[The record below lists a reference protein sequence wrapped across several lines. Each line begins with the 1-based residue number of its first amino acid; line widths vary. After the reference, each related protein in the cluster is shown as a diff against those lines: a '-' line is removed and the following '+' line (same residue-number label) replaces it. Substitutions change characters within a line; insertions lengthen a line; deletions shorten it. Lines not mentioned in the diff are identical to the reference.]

1 MTSPRSKSAGP
12 KSGPFAEL
20 RAFALSFPDAYEEF
34 PWGHCAIKVNK
45 KIFVSLVGEDGDLSM
60 SLKLVDSNFE
70 ALLLPFTEP
79 THYGMGKH
87 GWVTS
92 KFAAKASPPMEILRV
107 WIEESFRAVATKRIV
122 KRLDEDGLA
131 APKSVRKQAKKKAKK
146 KAKKRATKKT

>member
-1 MTSPRSKSAGP
+1 MGRVTPKKSKRAGA
-12 KSGPFAEL
+12 KRGPCEEL

-45 KIFVSLVGEDGDLSM
+45 KIFVTLGGEDGALSM

-87 GWVTS
+87 GWVTA
-92 KFAAKASPPMEILRV
+92 KFAAKASPPMEILRA
-107 WIEESFRAVATKRIV
+107 WIEESFRAIALKRLV
-122 KRLDEDGLA
+122 KRFDEEGLA
-131 APKSVRKQAKKKAKK
+131 VPKPGPRPAARKKPAKKA
-146 KAKKRATKKT
+146 